1 MNRIQSILLV
11 TATAFSVNLVY
22 AQTQPA
28 AGSAVNNGINSS
40 SAPVRI
46 VTPTT
51 DPLVQKRND
60 NALANE
66 QYRSNKKAAK
76 QEYKQKTKTDK
87 TTAKQDY
94 KQKVLAAKT
103 DQQQFKKDAA
113 SQEKSALNGDT
124 PAAPLQAV
132 PTDAGSK

>member
-28 AGSAVNNGINSS
+28 ADSAVNNGMNSS
-40 SAPVRI
+40 PAPVRI

-51 DPLVQKRND
+51 DPMVQKRND

-66 QYRSNKKAAK
+66 QYRANKKAAK
-76 QEYKQKTKTDK
+76 QEYKH
-87 TTAKQDY
+87 
-94 KQKVLAAKT
+94 KVKAAKT
-103 DQQQFKKDAA
+103 DQKQFKKDATA
-113 SQEKSALNGDT
+113 QEKAALNGEV

-132 PTDAGSK
+132 PTDSASK

>member
-1 MNRIQSILLV
+1 MKRIQSILLV

-28 AGSAVNNGINSS
+28 ADSAMNNGINSS

-46 VTPTT
+46 ITPTT

-60 NALANE
+60 NTLANE
-66 QYRSNKKAAK
+66 QYRANKKAAK

-87 TTAKQDY
+87 MTAKQDY
-94 KQKVLAAKT
+94 KQKVDAAKA
-103 DQQQFKKDAA
+103 DQKQFKKDAA
-113 SQEKSALNGDT
+113 SQEKAALNGDT
-124 PAAPLQAV
+124 TAAPLVAV
-132 PTDAGSK
+132 PVDSASK